1 LRVIAANRRSA
12 SLAGS
17 RERERRRARER
28 YERQRQARLERRRV
42 LRKRLGIGLA
52 VVCVLGLIGGLT
64 AAFAGG
70 SSPVAAKKPKATA
83 SASASASPSA
93 SASATTSAAA
103 VAEPATHCTYTTKGV
118 AAAAKKV
125 SVPPATPNYKATYT
139 ATINTNLGK
148 ISINLLNSKATCTVN
163 SFVHLASAGY
173 FNATQC
179 HRVVN
184 SSGLYVLQCGDPY
197 AAATTKLTCSSAAKS
212 PGTGGPG
219 YEFADENLPTGASSS
234 GTVTYKAGTVAMANG
249 GANTNGSQF
258 FLVYKN
264 STLGP
269 DYTPF
274 GTITAGLDI
283 LQKVANAGT
292 SCTYSGPGDGA
303 PKEKVIINSVTIKQ
317 T

>member
-1 LRVIAANRRSA
+1 
-12 SLAGS
+12 LAGS

-28 YERQRQARLERRRV
+28 YERQREVQLVRRRKI
-42 LRKRLGIGLA
+42 RQRLGIGLA

-64 AAFAGG
+64 AVFAAGG
-70 SSPVAAKKPKATA
+70 TPAAKPKAK
-83 SASASASPSA
+83 ASASPSASASA

-103 VAEPATHCTYTTKGV
+103 VAEPATHCTYTTSGV

-125 SVPPATPNYKATYT
+125 SVPPTAPNYKAAYT
-139 ATINTNLGK
+139 ASINTNLGL
-148 ISINLLNSKATCTVN
+148 IDINLLNSKATCTVN
-163 SFVHLASAGY
+163 SFVHLATAGY
-173 FNATQC
+173 FNASQC
-179 HRVVN
+179 HRVTTT
-184 SSGLYVLQCGDPY
+184 SGLYVLQCGDPY
-197 AAATTKLTCSSAAKS
+197 AKASTKLTCSQAANS

-219 YEFADENLPTGASSS
+219 YEFASENLPTGASSA
-234 GTVTYKAGTVAMANG
+234 GTVTYKAGTVAMANSG
-249 GANTNGSQF
+249 SSDTNGSQF
-258 FLVYKN
+258 FLVYKD

-274 GTITAGLDI
+274 GTITSGLDI

>member
-1 LRVIAANRRSA
+1 M
-12 SLAGS
+12 AGS

-28 YERQRQARLERRRV
+28 YERQREVQLVRRRKI
-42 LRKRLGIGLA
+42 RQRLGIGLA
-52 VVCVLGLIGGLT
+52 VVCVLGLIGGIT
-64 AAFAGG
+64 AVFATGG
-70 SSPVAAKKPKATA
+70 TPAAKPK
-83 SASASASPSA
+83 ASASASPSASASA

-103 VAEPATHCTYTTKGV
+103 VAEPATRCTYTTKGV

-125 SVPPATPNYKATYT
+125 SVPPVAPNYKATYT
-139 ATINTNLGK
+139 AAIHTNLGT
-148 ISINLLNSKATCTVN
+148 IDMNLLNSKATCTVN
-163 SFVHLASAGY
+163 SFVHLATAGY
-173 FNATQC
+173 FNASQC
-179 HRVVN
+179 HRVTN
-184 SSGLYVLQCGDPY
+184 TSGLSVLQCGDPF
-197 AAATTKLTCSSAAKS
+197 AKASTKLTCSQAAHS

-219 YEFADENLPTGASSS
+219 YEFASENLPKGASSS
-234 GTVTYKAGTVAMANG
+234 GTVTYKAGTVAMANSG
-249 GANTNGSQF
+249 SSTTNGSQF

-274 GTITAGLDI
+274 GTITSGLDI

-292 SCTYSGPGDGA
+292 SCTYSGPGDGV